1 MGLLLLDPWHLPC
14 RHSLSRSVE
23 RTLTEG
29 GWLMKT
35 RRTSRRSGFKLLL
48 EVLVFVGV
56 LLSAV

>member
-1 MGLLLLDPWHLPC
+1 
-14 RHSLSRSVE
+14 
-23 RTLTEG
+23 
-29 GWLMKT
+29 MKT